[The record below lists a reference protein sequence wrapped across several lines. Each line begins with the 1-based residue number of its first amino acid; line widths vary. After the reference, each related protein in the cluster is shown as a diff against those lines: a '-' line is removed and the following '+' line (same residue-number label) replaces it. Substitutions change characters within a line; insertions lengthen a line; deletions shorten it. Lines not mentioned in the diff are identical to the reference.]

1 MARDGDTPNHITR
14 NIPDYEILSDRDLT
28 LIESQAERILSQ
40 IGVDFVGNPDA
51 LDRWRQA
58 GARVEGERVRLP
70 EGLARDLCATAP
82 ASFVQ
87 HARNPA
93 RNVTIGGRNL
103 VCAPVYGPLFVRDQQ
118 HGRRYA
124 GFADFCDFL
133 RLGQVLPQ
141 MHHSGG
147 TVCEPTDLPIATR
160 HLDMLLAH
168 MTLTDKPLMGSVTLP
183 ERASDSL
190 AMARIL
196 FGADAVDRHCVLS
209 ALINV
214 NSPLTFDP
222 VMSHAIDIYSG
233 AGQAVILGSYVVTGT
248 TAPATVAG
256 ALAQTLAEMMAGIAY
271 TQLVRPGAPVVF
283 GPFVAGMGLVTGAA
297 TFATPEV
304 AQLTQALGQLARR
317 LGVPYRGGGALTGS
331 KLPDAQ
337 AGYEAAQGLSIALQ
351 SGVNLMTHAAGWL
364 ENGLVACF
372 EKYVMDADQLTA
384 LAHMAQGVDL
394 SDAAL
399 GLKAIRQAGPGGHY
413 LGSAH
418 LADHGDGMWQSTLM
432 DCRPFDQWQ
441 DAGSPDAAMLAA
453 DRVRHYLDI
462 YRQPDLDPA
471 TASALAS
478 FVTRR
483 KADIA
488 ACDS

>member
-1 MARDGDTPNHITR
+1 MVRDADTLNHITR
-14 NIPDYEILSDRDLT
+14 NIPDYEILTDRDLS
-28 LIESQAERILSQ
+28 LIEAQADRILSQ
-40 IGVDFVGNPDA
+40 IGVEFVGNPDA
-51 LDRWRQA
+51 LNRWRQA
-58 GARVEGERVRLP
+58 GAVVEGERVRLP
-70 EGLARDLCATAP
+70 EGLARDLCRTAP
-82 ASFVQ
+82 ESFVQ

-103 VCAPVYGPLFVRDQQ
+103 VCSPVYGPLFVRDGQG
-118 HGRRYA
+118 GRRYA
-124 GFADFCDFL
+124 SFADFCDFL

-147 TVCEPTDLPIATR
+147 TICEPTDLPITTR

-168 MTLTDKPLMGSVTLP
+168 MTLTDKPFMGSVTLP
-183 ERASDSL
+183 ERAEDSL

-196 FGADAVDRHCVLS
+196 FGPDFVDRHCVLS

-214 NSPLTFDP
+214 NSPLSFDP
-222 VMSHAIDIYSG
+222 VMSRAVDLYAG

-283 GPFVAGMGLVTGAA
+283 GPFVAGMGLITGAA

-317 LGVPYRGGGALTGS
+317 LRVPYRGGGALTGS

-337 AGYEAAQGLSIALQ
+337 AGYEAAQGLTVALQ

-384 LAHMAQGVDL
+384 LAHMARGVDL
-394 SDAAL
+394 SDQAL
-399 GLKAIRQAGPGGHY
+399 DFDAIRQAGPGGHY
-413 LGSAH
+413 LGSDH
-418 LADHGDGMWQSTLM
+418 LADNAGGMWQSSLM
-432 DCRPFDQWQ
+432 DCRPFDQWR
-441 DAGSPDAAMLAA
+441 DTGSPETARLAT
-453 DRVRHYLDI
+453 DRLRYYLDS
-462 YRQPDLDPA
+462 YRQPDLDPD
-471 TASALAS
+471 TAAALAG
-478 FVTRR
+478 FVARR
-483 KADIA
+483 KDEITGR
-488 ACDS
+488 DG